1 MSKLVIYDPVYGG
14 FFKKTQ
20 EFDLVRGLVR
30 TELGDNLFKMGFS
43 GDSEFGATRALK
55 QAFKEKGIKAI
66 TPEGVIQDIS
76 YLETSDAQGNEYRK
90 LRISLRGAVEELII
104 SLDLGT
110 DVAKRLIAK
119 LGNYM
124 PDTVVKMN
132 AWALLEEKA
141 GTFYVNHSVS
151 MKTAGGVE
159 VPALS
164 GLFAQAK
171 TNAEN
176 IISAA
181 GITDRKVIDAL
192 KKSEQNK
199 LFLHLLQEASKRIK
213 LMSAN

>member
-1 MSKLVIYDPVYGG
+1 MSKLVIYDPVFGA

-20 EFDLVRGLVR
+20 EFDLARALVR

-43 GDSEFGATRALK
+43 GDSEFGATRALRA
-55 QAFKEKGIKAI
+55 AFKEKGIEAVI
-66 TPEGVIQDIS
+66 PEGVIREIA
-76 YLETSDAQGNEYRK
+76 YLETADAQGNEYKK
-90 LRISLRGAVEELII
+90 LRLLMSGTEDLIV

-119 LGNYM
+119 LNNYM
-124 PDTVVKMN
+124 PETVVKIS
-132 AWALLEEKA
+132 AWALLEEKE

-151 MKTAGGVE
+151 LKTSGGVE
-159 VPALS
+159 VPAMQ

-171 TNAEN
+171 ANAEN

-181 GITDRKVIDAL
+181 GIKDRKVIDAL

-199 LFLHLLQEASKRIK
+199 LFLHLLHEASKRVK
-213 LMSAN
+213 LMSVK